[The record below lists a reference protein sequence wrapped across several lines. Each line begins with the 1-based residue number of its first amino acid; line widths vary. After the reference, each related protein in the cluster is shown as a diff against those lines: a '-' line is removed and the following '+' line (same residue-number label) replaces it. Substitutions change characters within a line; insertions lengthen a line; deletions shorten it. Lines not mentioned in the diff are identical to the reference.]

1 MTTPDIVQITLNRAA
16 DRIAERGWWNGCN
29 GEEVGEEALC
39 AQLAIAEEVA
49 IHRPTY
55 NAVMEELSFRITG
68 KHLEDKSKRFVVI
81 TEWNDSRSSVDE
93 VLRVMRGQ

>member
-16 DRIAERGWWNGCN
+16 DRIAERGWWNGDN

-39 AQLAIAEEVA
+39 AQIAIAEEA
-49 IHRPTY
+49 AATY
-55 NAVMEELSFRITG
+55 DAVMAELSLRIAG
-68 KHLEDKSKRFVVI
+68 KHLEDESKRFVVI